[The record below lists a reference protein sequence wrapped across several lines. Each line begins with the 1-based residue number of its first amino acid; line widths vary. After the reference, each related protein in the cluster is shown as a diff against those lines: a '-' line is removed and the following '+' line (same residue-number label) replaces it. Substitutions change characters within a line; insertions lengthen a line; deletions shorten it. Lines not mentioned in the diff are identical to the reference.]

1 MTFFDPVAEAAA
13 ASATAAKRPP
23 PAEPTAQALL
33 QQLASAWTPAAPQQ
47 QHQRRIGGG
56 SAVSSGPAG
65 GGSAAASGPAR
76 ISDTYQLYSAI
87 NRIFDGDTNG
97 VAAAVTNPRDE
108 QSAADRASTPTPEL
122 GDVLSDVER
131 SEVPDLKEVLDGD
144 SNGMGQPHA
153 AWHEGELMAGDDPSL
168 SVSRLPETGGG
179 GDSVWQTPFG
189 AGSDVQ
195 LPLGSNMNVVE
206 TGGFARPVG

>member
-1 MTFFDPVAEAAA
+1 MTFFDPAAQAAA
-13 ASATAAKRPP
+13 ASARAAKQPP

-33 QQLASAWTPAAPQQ
+33 QQLASAWTQTAPHQQ
-47 QHQRRIGGG
+47 QQQQQQ
-56 SAVSSGPAG
+56 AG
-65 GGSAAASGPAR
+65 GGSAAATGPAR
-76 ISDTYQLYSAI
+76 ITDTYQLQSAI
-87 NRIFDGDTNG
+87 NHIFDGDTNG
-97 VAAAVTNPRDE
+97 VAAAVANPQDE
-108 QSAADRASTPTPEL
+108 QSAADQSSAPVPEL
-122 GDVLSDVER
+122 GDVLRDVER

-189 AGSDVQ
+189 AGADVQ

-206 TGGFARPVG
+206 TAGFARPVG

>member
-1 MTFFDPVAEAAA
+1 MTFFDPAAQAAA
-13 ASATAAKRPP
+13 ASAAAARRPP

-33 QQLASAWTPAAPQQ
+33 QQLASSWTQAAPRRQEQQ
-47 QHQRRIGGG
+47 QQQQQR
-56 SAVSSGPAG
+56 AG
-65 GGSAAASGPAR
+65 GGSAATAGAAR
-76 ISDTYQLYSAI
+76 ITDTYQLQSAI
-87 NRIFDGDTNG
+87 SRIFDGDTNG
-97 VAAAVTNPRDE
+97 VAAAVANPDDE
-108 QSAADRASTPTPEL
+108 QSAAQQSSAPAPEL

-189 AGSDVQ
+189 AGGDVQ

-206 TGGFARPVG
+206 TAGFARPVG